1 MHVVNGKSDNSAAI
15 MQLATIMFTFYGLKA
30 GQPCCNA
37 ASNLN
42 QGSQYE
48 TIHDFHPRCHRIGF
62 FGCQRRSGRSCT
74 LSQAELGKLFPGS
87 FQAVVSGAVTVKIT
101 ARGNG
106 TLIGQMTG
114 QEDRGRWSV
123 KSGKLCIVW
132 SNWLNG
138 KASCS
143 RVIADDGWY
152 RGNGVKFRKI

>member
-1 MHVVNGKSDNSAAI
+1 MKQLTTTLFAAI
-15 MQLATIMFTFYGLKA
+15 ALIFSAYSAFA
-30 GQPCCNA
+30 GEA
-37 ASNLN
+37 V
-42 QGSQYE
+42 
-48 TIHDFHPRCHRIGF
+48 
-62 FGCQRRSGRSCT
+62 T
-74 LSQAELGKLFPGS
+74 LSQLELGKLFPGS
-87 FQAVVSGAVTVKIT
+87 FQAVVNGAVTVRII

-123 KSGKLCIVW
+123 QRGKLCIVW
-132 SNWLNG
+132 SNWLDG

>member
-1 MHVVNGKSDNSAAI
+1 MNLPTLSVLAAI
-15 MQLATIMFTFYGLKA
+15 FMAFSSLGVQADESSA
-30 GQPCCNA
+30 
-37 ASNLN
+37 
-42 QGSQYE
+42 
-48 TIHDFHPRCHRIGF
+48 
-62 FGCQRRSGRSCT
+62 
-74 LSQAELGKLFPGS
+74 LSQAELGKLFPGN
-87 FQAVVSGAVTVKIT
+87 FQAVVSGAVMVKIT

>member
-1 MHVVNGKSDNSAAI
+1 MNSFILSGLAAFVVAFSSFGAQAGESSA
-15 MQLATIMFTFYGLKA
+15 
-30 GQPCCNA
+30 
-37 ASNLN
+37 
-42 QGSQYE
+42 
-48 TIHDFHPRCHRIGF
+48 
-62 FGCQRRSGRSCT
+62 

-101 ARGNG
+101 ARRNG

-152 RGNGVKFRKI
+152 RGSGVKFRRI

>member
-1 MHVVNGKSDNSAAI
+1 MLQCNTNRIKAHNMKQFMISILAATVLGFSGVSAGADE
-15 MQLATIMFTFYGLKA
+15 AV
-30 GQPCCNA
+30 
-37 ASNLN
+37 
-42 QGSQYE
+42 
-48 TIHDFHPRCHRIGF
+48 
-62 FGCQRRSGRSCT
+62 

-87 FQAVVSGAVTVKIT
+87 FQAVVSGAVVVKIT

-106 TLIGQMTG
+106 TLVGEMTG

-132 SNWLNG
+132 STWLNG

>member
-1 MHVVNGKSDNSAAI
+1 MNRLIISMLAAI
-15 MQLATIMFTFYGLKA
+15 LMGFSGLAATA
-30 GQPCCNA
+30 GEA
-37 ASNLN
+37 V
-42 QGSQYE
+42 
-48 TIHDFHPRCHRIGF
+48 
-62 FGCQRRSGRSCT
+62 T
-74 LSQAELGKLFPGS
+74 LSQAELGKLFPGK
-87 FQAVVSGAVTVKIT
+87 FQAVVHGAVTVKIT

-123 KSGKLCIVW
+123 ERGKLCIVW
-132 SNWLNG
+132 STWMNG

>member
-1 MHVVNGKSDNSAAI
+1 MLQSSINQIEAYNMKKFTISA
-15 MQLATIMFTFYGLKA
+15 LAATVLGFSGFSA
-30 GQPCCNA
+30 GA
-37 ASNLN
+37 DEAV
-42 QGSQYE
+42 
-48 TIHDFHPRCHRIGF
+48 
-62 FGCQRRSGRSCT
+62 
-74 LSQAELGKLFPGS
+74 LSQAELGELFPGN
-87 FQAVVSGAVTVKIT
+87 FQAVVSGAVIVKIT

-106 TLIGQMTG
+106 TLLGQMTG

-143 RVIADDGWY
+143 RVISDDGWY

>member
-1 MHVVNGKSDNSAAI
+1 MNKFIVSVLAAI
-15 MQLATIMFTFYGLKA
+15 LMVFSSLKA
-30 GQPCCNA
+30 GA
-37 ASNLN
+37 DESV
-42 QGSQYE
+42 
-48 TIHDFHPRCHRIGF
+48 
-62 FGCQRRSGRSCT
+62 T
-74 LSQAELGKLFPGS
+74 LSQAELGKLFPGN
-87 FQAVVSGAVTVKIT
+87 FQAVVNGAVTVKIT

-114 QEDRGRWSV
+114 QEDRGWWSV

-132 SNWLNG
+132 STWLNG

>member
-1 MHVVNGKSDNSAAI
+1 MLQCNTNRFKAHNMKQLMISTLTAAVLGFSGASAGAEE
-15 MQLATIMFTFYGLKA
+15 AV
-30 GQPCCNA
+30 
-37 ASNLN
+37 
-42 QGSQYE
+42 
-48 TIHDFHPRCHRIGF
+48 
-62 FGCQRRSGRSCT
+62 

-87 FQAVVSGAVTVKIT
+87 FQAVVSGAVVVKIT

-106 TLIGQMTG
+106 TLIGQTTG

-123 KSGKLCIVW
+123 ERGKLCIVW
-132 SNWLNG
+132 STWLNG

>member
-1 MHVVNGKSDNSAAI
+1 MKQSMISILAATVLGFSGVSAGADE
-15 MQLATIMFTFYGLKA
+15 AV
-30 GQPCCNA
+30 
-37 ASNLN
+37 
-42 QGSQYE
+42 
-48 TIHDFHPRCHRIGF
+48 
-62 FGCQRRSGRSCT
+62 

-87 FQAVVSGAVTVKIT
+87 FQAVVSGAVVVKIT

-106 TLIGQMTG
+106 TLIGEMTG

-132 SNWLNG
+132 STWLNG

>member
-1 MHVVNGKSDNSAAI
+1 MLHCNTNGIRAHNMKQFMISFLAATVLGFSGFSAGADE
-15 MQLATIMFTFYGLKA
+15 AV
-30 GQPCCNA
+30 
-37 ASNLN
+37 
-42 QGSQYE
+42 
-48 TIHDFHPRCHRIGF
+48 
-62 FGCQRRSGRSCT
+62 
-74 LSQAELGKLFPGS
+74 LSQAQLGELFPGS
-87 FQAVVSGAVTVKIT
+87 FQAVVSGAVIVKIT

-138 KASCS
+138 KTSCS

>member
-1 MHVVNGKSDNSAAI
+1 MNRLIISIITAILMGFSGLSAR
-15 MQLATIMFTFYGLKA
+15 A
-30 GQPCCNA
+30 GDA
-37 ASNLN
+37 V
-42 QGSQYE
+42 
-48 TIHDFHPRCHRIGF
+48 
-62 FGCQRRSGRSCT
+62 T
-74 LSQAELGKLFPGS
+74 LSQAELGKLFPGN
-87 FQAVVSGAVTVKIT
+87 FQAVVNGAVTVKIT

-123 KSGKLCIVW
+123 ERGKLCIVW

-143 RVIADDGWY
+143 HVIADDGWY

>member
-1 MHVVNGKSDNSAAI
+1 MNLLTLSVLVAIVVAFSSLGARADD
-15 MQLATIMFTFYGLKA
+15 
-30 GQPCCNA
+30 
-37 ASNLN
+37 AS
-42 QGSQYE
+42 
-48 TIHDFHPRCHRIGF
+48 
-62 FGCQRRSGRSCT
+62 T

-87 FQAVVSGAVTVKIT
+87 FQAVVNGAVTVNIT
-101 ARGNG
+101 ARANG
-106 TLIGQMTG
+106 TLVGQMTG
-114 QEDRGRWSV
+114 QEDRGWRSV

>member
-1 MHVVNGKSDNSAAI
+1 MKVLPLSVLAAI
-15 MQLATIMFTFYGLKA
+15 VMAFSSLGAQADE
-30 GQPCCNA
+30 
-37 ASNLN
+37 AS
-42 QGSQYE
+42 
-48 TIHDFHPRCHRIGF
+48 
-62 FGCQRRSGRSCT
+62 T

-87 FQAVVSGAVTVKIT
+87 FQAVVSGAVVVKIT

-106 TLIGQMTG
+106 TLIGEMTG

>member
-1 MHVVNGKSDNSAAI
+1 
-15 MQLATIMFTFYGLKA
+15 MFTFSGLKA
-30 GQPCCNA
+30 VKSKYVATQH
-37 ASNLN
+37 
-42 QGSQYE
+42 E
-48 TIHDFHPRCHRIGF
+48 
-62 FGCQRRSGRSCT
+62 SGRHQMKLLPLSVLAAIVMAFSSLGAQADEAST

-87 FQAVVSGAVTVKIT
+87 FQAVVSGAVVVKIT

-106 TLIGQMTG
+106 TLIGEMTG